1 MLKGSPPYEWY
12 GSYFRQQAHEM
23 KRDLIAFIMSLCVI
37 VVGIY
42 AVMQSNLKEVNIN
55 DNGELN
61 TFTTYQQTV
70 DGLLKEQGIR
80 VGNFDDMNVSFDD
93 QVYDGMD
100 IEINRAQ
107 SVVINDGGIKTLVM
121 TTESTVDDVLKQRSI
136 ELSSND
142 EISVA
147 KTSLVE
153 GDMEIEI
160 TRVEKAY
167 ESVFEEINLD
177 TEYVYTDDIP
187 QGEQEV
193 WNEGSPKVV
202 ERVIEK
208 VYKNGEQVE
217 ETEVKAN
224 VVDEGQTKTIA
235 IGTGPITS
243 FVANMTAYDT
253 NCAGCGTR
261 VACKPY
267 PDISST
273 IYYNDSTYGSVR
285 IVAAG
290 QDYPC
295 GTIVDI
301 DGIGKA
307 IVLDRGSAITG
318 NDLDLLVNTNPWD
331 FGRKYKQT
339 KVLRLGW

>member
-1 MLKGSPPYEWY
+1 MKVVRIC
-12 GSYFRQQAHEM
+12 FRQQAHEM

-70 DGLLKEQGIR
+70 DALLKEQGIR
-80 VGNFDDMNVSFDD
+80 VGNFDDMNVSFDEEI
-93 QVYDGMD
+93 YDGMD

-136 ELSSND
+136 ELSSTD
-142 EISVA
+142 EISVD
-147 KTSLVE
+147 KSSLVE

-177 TEYVYTDDIP
+177 TEYVYTEDIP

-193 WNEGSPKVV
+193 WNEGSPDRKSVV
-202 ERVIEK
+202 
-208 VYKNGEQVE
+208 
-217 ETEVKAN
+217 
-224 VVDEGQTKTIA
+224 
-235 IGTGPITS
+235 
-243 FVANMTAYDT
+243 
-253 NCAGCGTR
+253 
-261 VACKPY
+261 
-267 PDISST
+267 
-273 IYYNDSTYGSVR
+273 
-285 IVAAG
+285 
-290 QDYPC
+290 
-295 GTIVDI
+295 
-301 DGIGKA
+301 
-307 IVLDRGSAITG
+307 
-318 NDLDLLVNTNPWD
+318 
-331 FGRKYKQT
+331 
-339 KVLRLGW
+339 

>member
-160 TRVEKAY
+160 TSVEKEA
-167 ESVFEEINLD
+167 S
-177 TEYVYTDDIP
+177 
-187 QGEQEV
+187 
-193 WNEGSPKVV
+193 
-202 ERVIEK
+202 
-208 VYKNGEQVE
+208 
-217 ETEVKAN
+217 
-224 VVDEGQTKTIA
+224 
-235 IGTGPITS
+235 
-243 FVANMTAYDT
+243 
-253 NCAGCGTR
+253 
-261 VACKPY
+261 
-267 PDISST
+267 
-273 IYYNDSTYGSVR
+273 
-285 IVAAG
+285 
-290 QDYPC
+290 
-295 GTIVDI
+295 
-301 DGIGKA
+301 
-307 IVLDRGSAITG
+307 
-318 NDLDLLVNTNPWD
+318 
-331 FGRKYKQT
+331 
-339 KVLRLGW
+339 

>member
-1 MLKGSPPYEWY
+1 MD

-100 IEINRAQ
+100 IEISRAQ

-121 TTESTVDDVLKQRSI
+121 TTESTVNDVLKERSI
-136 ELSSND
+136 ELGSND

-147 KTSLVE
+147 QTASVE

-167 ESVFEEINLD
+167 ESVFEEI
-177 TEYVYTDDIP
+177 E
-187 QGEQEV
+187 
-193 WNEGSPKVV
+193 
-202 ERVIEK
+202 
-208 VYKNGEQVE
+208 
-217 ETEVKAN
+217 
-224 VVDEGQTKTIA
+224 
-235 IGTGPITS
+235 
-243 FVANMTAYDT
+243 
-253 NCAGCGTR
+253 
-261 VACKPY
+261 
-267 PDISST
+267 
-273 IYYNDSTYGSVR
+273 
-285 IVAAG
+285 
-290 QDYPC
+290 
-295 GTIVDI
+295 
-301 DGIGKA
+301 
-307 IVLDRGSAITG
+307 
-318 NDLDLLVNTNPWD
+318 
-331 FGRKYKQT
+331 
-339 KVLRLGW
+339 